1 MPTLGYMELLHTLL
15 TSDPAAPRLTVYNE
29 TTGARL
35 DFSATTLD
43 NWAAKVGNMLTEE
56 FDLEPGCGIAVDL
69 PAGWQPVVIVLGAL
83 AAGIDWTIGT
93 PGQIPEVVFTSPDRI
108 TDDLVDGTDCDIALV
123 TDDPMGRGVVET
135 GGEVPDGLI
144 DFGPTVRIYGDVYA
158 GATPRLENL
167 YPTDKG
173 NTQSSPARVLST
185 GFTDT
190 ESLITTV
197 LEPLAAGGSA
207 IIVTGPTG
215 AERLETIAKE
225 ENATRILR

>member
-1 MPTLGYMELLHTLL
+1 MELLNALL

-43 NWAAKVGNMLTEE
+43 NWAAKVGNMLVEE
-56 FDLEPGCGIAVDL
+56 FDCEPGCRIAVDL

-83 AAGIDWTIGT
+83 AAGIDWTIGI
-93 PGQIPEVVFTSPDRI
+93 PDDVPEVVFTSPDRI
-108 TDDLVDGTDCDIALV
+108 TDDLVEGSDCDIALV

-135 GGEVPDGLI
+135 GGEVPDGLV
-144 DFGPTVRIYGDVYA
+144 DFGPTVRVYGDIYPA
-158 GATPRLENL
+158 PTPRLDTL
-167 YPTDKG
+167 YPAGPDTPRS
-173 NTQSSPARVLST
+173 TPARVMST

-190 ESLITTV
+190 ASLISTV

-207 IIVTGPTG
+207 VIVTGPTG
-215 AERLETIAKE
+215 ADRLETIAAE
-225 ENATRILR
+225 ENVTQILR